1 MNRSAFI
8 LFPALVLT
16 ACAAETEDDGWKLA
30 IDPAIVDF
38 SLADAVSVEQELVAP
53 PFLPPHEQ
61 VASGP
66 PRVVNIRMEIVERE
80 EEIAPGVFV
89 WQMAFDN
96 SVPGPVPV
104 VFQWDWVNLTLVNGT
119 TDSVLFQQLGAENVF
134 LHNVDFHA
142 STGALGGGG
151 LTKVAP
157 GQEVGL
163 RWRAEKAGFF
173 VYHCAPGGQMVPYHV
188 VTGGNGAILVLP
200 REGLRDG
207 NGDPI
212 RYDRAFY
219 FGEQDYYVPLNA
231 DGTSPRHGSFAEQMG
246 PMLEVMKGLVPTH
259 IAFNGSYGALTEDI
273 RLEAE
278 VGETILMLHSQA
290 NNPSYPHLIGGH
302 GDWVWPY
309 GKFNN
314 RPDEGLESW
323 DVVAGG
329 TAAAVYTFKQDG
341 LYAYL
346 NHNLIKAFLYDAKAF
361 IHVTGGW
368 DDELMTNSFEA
379 RPMTGKP

>member
-1 MNRSAFI
+1 
-8 LFPALVLT
+8 
-16 ACAAETEDDGWKLA
+16 
-30 IDPAIVDF
+30 
-38 SLADAVSVEQELVAP
+38 
-53 PFLPPHEQ
+53 
-61 VASGP
+61 
-66 PRVVNIRMEIVERE
+66 
-80 EEIAPGVFV
+80 
-89 WQMAFDN
+89 
-96 SVPGPVPV
+96 
-104 VFQWDWVNLTLVNGT
+104 
-119 TDSVLFQQLGAENVF
+119 
-134 LHNVDFHA
+134 
-142 STGALGGGG
+142 
-151 LTKVAP
+151 
-157 GQEVGL
+157 
-163 RWRAEKAGFF
+163 
-173 VYHCAPGGQMVPYHV
+173 MVPYHV
-188 VTGGNGAILVLP
+188 VTGGNGALLVLP

-207 NGDPI
+207 YGEPI

-219 FGEQDYYVPLNA
+219 FGEQDYYIPLNE
-231 DGTSPRHGSFAEQMG
+231 DGTSPRFGNFAEQMG

>member
-1 MNRSAFI
+1 MRRFS
-8 LFPALVLT
+8 LLLALSLST
-16 ACAAETEDDGWKLA
+16 ACTEAADDSWS
-30 IDPAIVDF
+30 IVPDPAIVDF
-38 SLADAVSVEQELVAP
+38 PLASAESVNQILVAP
-53 PFLPPHEQ
+53 PFLPDHEQ

-66 PRVVNIRMEIVERE
+66 PRIVNVRMEIVERE
-80 EEIAPGVFV
+80 VEIAPGVFV

-119 TDSVLFQQLGAENVF
+119 TDSVLFRQLGSENVL
-134 LHNVDFHA
+134 LHNIDFHA
-142 STGALGGGG
+142 STGALGGGE
-151 LTKVAP
+151 LTKIAP
-157 GQEVGL
+157 GEEAGL

-188 VTGGNGAILVLP
+188 VTGGNGGILVLP

-207 NGDPI
+207 HGDPI
-212 RYDRAFY
+212 RYDRVFY
-219 FGEQDYYVPLNA
+219 FGEQDYYVPMRP
-231 DGTSPRHGSFAEQMG
+231 DGTSHRYRSFAEQMA
-246 PMLEVMKGLVPTH
+246 PMLEVMRGLVPSH
-259 IAFNGSYGALTEDI
+259 IAFNGRYGALTEEI
-273 RLEAE
+273 RLEAT
-278 VGETILMLHSQA
+278 VGETVLFLHSQA

-314 RPDEGLESW
+314 RPDQGLESW

-329 TAAAVYTFKQDG
+329 TAAAVYTFKQPG
-341 LYAYL
+341 LYVYL

-361 IHVTGGW
+361 IHVTGDW
-368 DDELMTNSFEA
+368 NDELMTNSFEA
-379 RPMTGKP
+379 RAIVSRRE

>member
-1 MNRSAFI
+1 MRRFSLLLALI
-8 LFPALVLT
+8 LST
-16 ACAAETEDDGWKLA
+16 ACAEAADDSWS
-30 IDPAIVDF
+30 IVPDPAIVDF
-38 SLADAVSVEQELVAP
+38 PLASAESVNQILVAP
-53 PFLPPHEQ
+53 PFLPDHEQ

-66 PRVVNIRMEIVERE
+66 PRIVNVRMEIVERE
-80 EEIAPGVFV
+80 VEIAPGVFV

-119 TDSVLFQQLGAENVF
+119 TDSVLFRQLGSENVLF
-134 LHNVDFHA
+134 HNIDFHA
-142 STGALGGGG
+142 STGALGGGE
-151 LTKVAP
+151 LTKIAP
-157 GQEVGL
+157 GEEAGL

-188 VTGGNGAILVLP
+188 VTGGNGGILVLP

-207 NGDPI
+207 HGDPI
-212 RYDRAFY
+212 RYDRVFY
-219 FGEQDYYVPLNA
+219 FGEQDYYVPMRP
-231 DGTSPRHGSFAEQMG
+231 DGTSHRYRSFAEQMA
-246 PMLEVMKGLVPTH
+246 PMLEVMRGLVPSH
-259 IAFNGSYGALTEDI
+259 IAFNGRYGALTEEI
-273 RLEAE
+273 RLEAA
-278 VGETILMLHSQA
+278 VGETVLFLHSQA

-314 RPDEGLESW
+314 RPDQGLESW

-329 TAAAVYTFKQDG
+329 TAAAVYTFKQPG
-341 LYAYL
+341 LYVYL

-361 IHVTGGW
+361 IHVTGDW
-368 DDELMTNSFEA
+368 NDELMTNSFEA
-379 RPMTGKP
+379 RAIVSRRE

>member
-1 MNRSAFI
+1 
-8 LFPALVLT
+8 
-16 ACAAETEDDGWKLA
+16 
-30 IDPAIVDF
+30 
-38 SLADAVSVEQELVAP
+38 
-53 PFLPPHEQ
+53 
-61 VASGP
+61 
-66 PRVVNIRMEIVERE
+66 
-80 EEIAPGVFV
+80 
-89 WQMAFDN
+89 
-96 SVPGPVPV
+96 
-104 VFQWDWVNLTLVNGT
+104 
-119 TDSVLFQQLGAENVF
+119 
-134 LHNVDFHA
+134 
-142 STGALGGGG
+142 
-151 LTKVAP
+151 
-157 GQEVGL
+157 
-163 RWRAEKAGFF
+163 
-173 VYHCAPGGQMVPYHV
+173 
-188 VTGGNGAILVLP
+188 
-200 REGLRDG
+200 
-207 NGDPI
+207 
-212 RYDRAFY
+212 
-219 FGEQDYYVPLNA
+219 
-231 DGTSPRHGSFAEQMG
+231 MG